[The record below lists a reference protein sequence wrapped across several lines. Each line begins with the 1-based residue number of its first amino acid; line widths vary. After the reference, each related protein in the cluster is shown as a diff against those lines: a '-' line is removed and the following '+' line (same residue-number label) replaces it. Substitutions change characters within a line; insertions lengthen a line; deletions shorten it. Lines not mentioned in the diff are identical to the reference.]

1 MALRLVQEIQ
11 IEEMKHPYI
20 QKNVAFV
27 VGALHTAMVAEDNIE
42 LSCLA
47 LILPLLMDDQIV
59 AKVID
64 PSKRISF
71 ETLAST
77 TSLILANYNE
87 RYLSTLALLY
97 QAVAL
102 LLDVGVVSMRN
113 GVLTRKNTNILSGM
127 NASGD
132 CQSVKDMCLA
142 MRKLL
147 NMTEGKNTAKM
158 FQLLKVEL

>member
-1 MALRLVQEIQ
+1 
-11 IEEMKHPYI
+11 MKHPYI

-42 LSCLA
+42 LSRLS
-47 LILPLLMDDQIV
+47 LIMPLLMDDQIV

-64 PSKRISF
+64 PSKSFSF

-77 TSLILANYNE
+77 NNLILANYNE

-102 LLDVGVVSMRN
+102 LLDMKVISMMN
-113 GVLTRKNTNILSGM
+113 GVLTRKDTSVLSRMNTSC
-127 NASGD
+127 D
-132 CQSVKDMCLA
+132 CQSLNDMCLA

-147 NMTEGKNTAKM
+147 KMTEGKNTAKM

>member
-1 MALRLVQEIQ
+1 
-11 IEEMKHPYI
+11 MKHPYI

-27 VGALHTAMVAEDNIE
+27 VGALQTAMMEEDNIE
-42 LSCLA
+42 LSRLS
-47 LILPLLMDDQIV
+47 LIMPLLMDDQIV
-59 AKVID
+59 AKVND
-64 PSKRISF
+64 TSKLYSL

-77 TSLILANYNE
+77 NSLLLANYNE

-102 LLDVGVVSMRN
+102 LLDMNVISMKN
-113 GVLTRKNTNILSGM
+113 GVLTRKDTNVLSCM
-127 NASGD
+127 NASCD
-132 CQSVKDMCLA
+132 CQSLNDMCLA

-147 NMTEGKNTAKM
+147 NMTEGNNPAKM

>member
-1 MALRLVQEIQ
+1 
-11 IEEMKHPYI
+11 MKHPNI

-42 LSCLA
+42 LSRLS
-47 LILPLLMDDQIV
+47 LIRPLLMDDQIV

-64 PSKRISF
+64 PSKRYSF

-77 TSLILANYNE
+77 NSLILANYNE

-102 LLDVGVVSMRN
+102 LLDMKVISMMN
-113 GVLTRKNTNILSGM
+113 GVLTRKDTSVLSRM
-127 NASGD
+127 NASCD
-132 CQSVKDMCLA
+132 CQSLNDMCLA

>member
-1 MALRLVQEIQ
+1 MIGSRNIY
-11 IEEMKHPYI
+11 IEGMKHPYI

-27 VGALHTAMVAEDNIE
+27 VGALQTAMMEEDNIE
-42 LSCLA
+42 LSRLS
-47 LILPLLMDDQIV
+47 LIMPLLMDDQIV
-59 AKVID
+59 AKVND
-64 PSKRISF
+64 TSKRYSL

-77 TSLILANYNE
+77 NSLLLANYNE

-102 LLDVGVVSMRN
+102 LLDMNVISMKN
-113 GVLTRKNTNILSGM
+113 GVLTRKDTNVLSSM
-127 NASGD
+127 NALCD
-132 CQSVKDMCLA
+132 CQSLNDMCLA

-147 NMTEGKNTAKM
+147 NMTEGKNPAKM

>member
-1 MALRLVQEIQ
+1 MALRLVQEIY
-11 IEEMKHPYI
+11 IEEMKHPCI

-42 LSCLA
+42 LSRLS
-47 LILPLLMDDQIV
+47 LIMPLLMDDQIV
-59 AKVID
+59 EKVNGT
-64 PSKRISF
+64 SKRYSL

-77 TSLILANYNE
+77 NSIPLANYNE

-102 LLDVGVVSMRN
+102 LLDVQAVSMRN
-113 GVLTRKNTNILSGM
+113 GVLTRKDTSVLSGM
-127 NASGD
+127 NASCD
-132 CQSVKDMCLA
+132 CQSLNDMCMA

-147 NMTEGKNTAKM
+147 KMTEGKNIAKM
-158 FQLLKVEL
+158 YQFLKVEL

>member
-1 MALRLVQEIQ
+1 MIGSRNIY

-27 VGALHTAMVAEDNIE
+27 VGALQTAMMEEDNIE
-42 LSCLA
+42 LSRLS
-47 LILPLLMDDQIV
+47 LIMPLLMDDQIV
-59 AKVID
+59 AKVND
-64 PSKRISF
+64 TSKRYSL

-77 TSLILANYNE
+77 NSLLLANYNE

-102 LLDVGVVSMRN
+102 LLDMNVISMKN
-113 GVLTRKNTNILSGM
+113 GVLTRKDTNVLSSM
-127 NASGD
+127 NASCD
-132 CQSVKDMCLA
+132 CQSLNDMCLA

-147 NMTEGKNTAKM
+147 NMTEGKNPAKM